1 MLIVRKCIQIEL
13 LGLLL
18 LINCVQISAQ
28 DAAPQMTP
36 EYQVTG
42 SQDLTG
48 QENHPDAFVD
58 LTSEI
63 DADFL
68 ATETELELSR
78 DLQRKRN
85 QLEHQISQLE
95 NEFGPY
101 FQSLTEPM
109 LELAE
114 VYRGLGDA
122 EGSLELLDR
131 SLHMVRINNG
141 LESIEQMPVLR
152 LYASALSEDGEYEKA
167 EAKQF
172 QYFQIAQRTMDPASD
187 EFIEI
192 MFEMR
197 EHHANRFIASTEG
210 ASVRDLVGAYSLS
223 LNLENT
229 LENKYSVETINEE
242 DVVVRNMTI
251 TPEYRDNLLWLM
263 SLDYL
268 LFKFGFHERDSMFR
282 SYSPALVS
290 RIDAQRS
297 GAYASEAAFYNDP
310 ESNYRRGR
318 DRAVALVEMTAKIEG
333 WGSVEHVL
341 SKVLLGDWY
350 IMFGRRMRANATYTE
365 ALELA
370 VSPEAREVVER
381 IFASPSE
388 LPVAK
393 LTTEAFYG
401 KALEKLGDQS
411 EEFQSPE
418 VQRGFIKYSYNL
430 SVSGRA
436 TDIEIL
442 ETNLRDPDRAMR
454 QELRQLR
461 SSRTRPAFV
470 ESSFVNTNGLV
481 KTKYF
486 GRSELIEAAV
496 DSEDSTSMEDSID
509 SLEKDAENNLID
521 EGAAVREESEGQ
533 TKVSPD
539 VISSS
544 LEPLIIRGGSAPATL
559 ETSGSSF

>member
-1 MLIVRKCIQIEL
+1 
-13 LGLLL
+13 
-18 LINCVQISAQ
+18 
-28 DAAPQMTP
+28 
-36 EYQVTG
+36 
-42 SQDLTG
+42 
-48 QENHPDAFVD
+48 
-58 LTSEI
+58 
-63 DADFL
+63 
-68 ATETELELSR
+68 
-78 DLQRKRN
+78 
-85 QLEHQISQLE
+85 
-95 NEFGPY
+95 
-101 FQSLTEPM
+101 
-109 LELAE
+109 
-114 VYRGLGDA
+114 
-122 EGSLELLDR
+122 
-131 SLHMVRINNG
+131 
-141 LESIEQMPVLR
+141 
-152 LYASALSEDGEYEKA
+152 
-167 EAKQF
+167 
-172 QYFQIAQRTMDPASD
+172 
-187 EFIEI
+187 
-192 MFEMR
+192 
-197 EHHANRFIASTEG
+197 
-210 ASVRDLVGAYSLS
+210 
-223 LNLENT
+223 
-229 LENKYSVETINEE
+229 
-242 DVVVRNMTI
+242 
-251 TPEYRDNLLWLM
+251 
-263 SLDYL
+263 
-268 LFKFGFHERDSMFR
+268 
-282 SYSPALVS
+282 
-290 RIDAQRS
+290 
-297 GAYASEAAFYNDP
+297 
-310 ESNYRRGR
+310 
-318 DRAVALVEMTAKIEG
+318 
-333 WGSVEHVL
+333 
-341 SKVLLGDWY
+341 
-350 IMFGRRMRANATYTE
+350 
-365 ALELA
+365 
-370 VSPEAREVVER
+370 
-381 IFASPSE
+381 ASPSE